1 MCGIA
6 DGVFRDGLPAAQNH
20 AYLDDWIMEL
30 YQKSLGERI
39 ACMVVNLLRML
50 GWLINILASHNHF
63 KSTDTSNSFPAG
75 PVREASLLIMGGY
88 SAEWANFLVAHFVV
102 G

>member
-30 YQKSLGERI
+30 YHKSLGERI

-50 GWLINILASHNHF
+50 GWLINFPKSTLASHNHF
-63 KSTDTSNSFPAG
+63 KSI
-75 PVREASLLIMGGY
+75 EL
-88 SAEWANFLVAHFVV
+88 
-102 G
+102 